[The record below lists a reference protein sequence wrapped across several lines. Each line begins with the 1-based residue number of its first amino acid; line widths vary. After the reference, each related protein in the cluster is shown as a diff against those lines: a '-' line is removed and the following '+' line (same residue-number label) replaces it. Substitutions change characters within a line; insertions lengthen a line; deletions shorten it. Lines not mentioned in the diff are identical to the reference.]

1 MKLSTKF
8 VGYRLYFVSSFLLLF
23 AFAVTL
29 KLVYIQIIDGDKYKK
44 IGDKRTLKNV
54 VLKPIRGN
62 IYSDDQSI
70 LATTVVKYQLNW
82 DSKVVSE
89 ILFNK
94 HKKEIAMGMS
104 QILNKNYFDILKG
117 IEKAKLLENRYFLI
131 GKNLNYRQQSLLKKL
146 PIFNLKANKGGLIT
160 KQKISRER
168 PLGRIA
174 ERTIGYEKPTK
185 NGTYYRV
192 GLEGAFASI
201 LEGKEGFRLK
211 RKIANGQWKAIRNT
225 NEKEPTEGYDI
236 HTTLNTNFQDLAHNA
251 LLKQIEK
258 YEAEFG
264 TVILMEVETGAIKA
278 IVNLGKTDKGFY
290 YEKLNYAVGFAQ
302 EPGSTFKLMSMIAA
316 LEDNYINPNDI
327 IDTGNGERSIYGK
340 KVRDSKKGGYGLIS
354 ASKVFE
360 VSSNT
365 GIVNIVYDN
374 YKDDPKKFVNRLYN
388 MGIHKPLGIS
398 IKGEASPKIPYPT
411 DTDWSGISLPWMAWG
426 YGVALTP
433 LQILAFYNAVANDGV
448 MIKPNFIEQFG
459 KMGSKPHKKFNKEI
473 LNPSIC
479 SKKTIK
485 IVQDM
490 LANVVEKKWGT
501 ANNIKNSSFKISGK
515 TGTSQINYN
524 TDSIE
529 YNSSFVGYFPSD
541 KPKYSCIVLINKPNK
556 EIGYYGSTVAAP
568 VFKEIAERVYNGV
581 LSEKSV
587 SITNLKINRVNKIT
601 NNNELPS
608 LIGYDLMDV
617 LPFLEKLGIKVEVI
631 GSKGKVKSQSISSG
645 TFLNNIDKIILQ
657 VS

>member
-1 MKLSTKF
+1 MC
-8 VGYRLYFVSSFLLLF
+8 
-23 AFAVTL
+23 
-29 KLVYIQIIDGDKYKK
+29 I
-44 IGDKRTLKNV
+44 
-54 VLKPIRGN
+54 
-62 IYSDDQSI
+62 
-70 LATTVVKYQLNW
+70 
-82 DSKVVSE
+82 
-89 ILFNK
+89 
-94 HKKEIAMGMS
+94 
-104 QILNKNYFDILKG
+104 
-117 IEKAKLLENRYFLI
+117 
-131 GKNLNYRQQSLLKKL
+131 
-146 PIFNLKANKGGLIT
+146 
-160 KQKISRER
+160 
-168 PLGRIA
+168 
-174 ERTIGYEKPTK
+174 
-185 NGTYYRV
+185 
-192 GLEGAFASI
+192 
-201 LEGKEGFRLK
+201 
-211 RKIANGQWKAIRNT
+211 
-225 NEKEPTEGYDI
+225 
-236 HTTLNTNFQDLAHNA
+236 
-251 LLKQIEK
+251 
-258 YEAEFG
+258 
-264 TVILMEVETGAIKA
+264 
-278 IVNLGKTDKGFY
+278 
-290 YEKLNYAVGFAQ
+290 
-302 EPGSTFKLMSMIAA
+302 
-316 LEDNYINPNDI
+316 
-327 IDTGNGERSIYGK
+327 
-340 KVRDSKKGGYGLIS
+340 RDS
-354 ASKVFE
+354 
-360 VSSNT
+360 
-365 GIVNIVYDN
+365 

-388 MGIHKPLGIS
+388 MGIHKPLGLS

-448 MIKPNFIEQFG
+448 MIKPNFIEQIG

-568 VFKEIAERVYNGV
+568 VFKEIAERVYDGV

-645 TFLNNIDKIILQ
+645 TFLNKIDKIILQ